1 MTEQLL
7 RLLLLAAQQPVL
19 TTPVVGSTGRLL
31 AVSLGIVCAIIAIGL
46 WGVSRSR
53 WGQNKPLTNCI
64 VLAVL
69 AHIWLLMYAYGTR
82 VVTHGVHGGTG
93 SNTTFS
99 TDSIEW
105 LDVPTEPFDSIPEV
119 PSDSLVAPSL
129 MVTPPPLLAVVSE
142 VETRQTIEL
151 ASTETKPS
159 DVAPDAPSA
168 KETTSDALPNE
179 LATTSPEKLSDELTA
194 EQIADLLPAV
204 VASTE
209 SKDAPLLPQDVPSE
223 TVLAIRAQA
232 TPEAFQ
238 GASDSSVSTHAVEQ
252 NNTGAQ
258 KVEPTRRQ
266 DQQKIPESYQL
277 RFSESRLAAASQ
289 FGGDE
294 STEASVEA
302 GLRWLA
308 LNQEPDGSWNAARHS
323 AGRET
328 RTMERDRAG
337 TGAKADTA
345 MTGLSLLA
353 FLGAGYTHA
362 EGSYKT
368 QVEAGLR
375 FLLNSQMPS
384 GDLAG
389 LKQIGNTSDVYYA
402 RMYSH
407 GMAALAL
414 AEAYAMTGDRR
425 LVEPIQ
431 KALGYTLQAQ
441 NRRTGGWRYQAFSV
455 DDPGDTSQFGWQAMA
470 LLSSQN
476 GGFSLPIDTMPK
488 MHGFISRVSVGRFA
502 GLAVYRPIPG
512 QQPTRAMTAEALALR
527 LMLKQP
533 TSPEAINEAKQFLLQ
548 ELPGMGEENL
558 YYWYYASIAL
568 FQLQDEAWP
577 TWNNAMKS
585 QILQSQVTSDDDSG
599 SWNPTCIWAGYGGR
613 VYSTAMS
620 CLCLEVYYRYL
631 PIYSAQ
637 SLASSSQSELKR

>member
-1 MTEQLL
+1 MTEPLL

-19 TTPVVGSTGRLL
+19 ATPVVGSTGRVL

-69 AHIWLLMYAYGTR
+69 SHIWLLMYAYGTR
-82 VVTHGVHGGTG
+82 VVTHGVPGGNG
-93 SNTTFS
+93 SNAAFS

-105 LDVPTEPFDSIPEV
+105 LDVPTEPFDSMPEV

-129 MVTPPPLLAVVSE
+129 MVTPPPLLAVASE
-142 VETRQTIEL
+142 AETEQSLEV
-151 ASTETKPS
+151 ASEAKTEQS
-159 DVAPDAPSA
+159 DVTSDAPFA
-168 KETTSDALPNE
+168 KKTTSDTLPNE
-179 LATTSPEKLSDELTA
+179 LATTSPDKTPDELSA
-194 EQIADLLPAV
+194 EMIAELLPAV

-209 SKDAPLLPQDVPSE
+209 SKDAPLVPQDVPSE
-223 TVLAIRAQA
+223 TFLAIGAQA
-232 TPEAFQ
+232 TPEASQ
-238 GASDSSVSTHAVEQ
+238 GASHSSLSTHVVQQ
-252 NNTGAQ
+252 NKVTP

-266 DQQKIPESYQL
+266 DQQKVPDSYQL

-294 STEASVEA
+294 STEASVES

-337 TGAKADTA
+337 TGSKADTA

-362 EGSYKT
+362 EGTYKK
-368 QVEAGLR
+368 QLDAGLR

-389 LKQIGNTSDVYYA
+389 LKQVGNTSDVYYA

-425 LVEPIQ
+425 LVESIQ

-476 GGFSLPIDTMPK
+476 GGFMLPIDTMPK
-488 MHGFISRVSVGRFA
+488 MQGFISRVSVGRFG

-512 QQPTRAMTAEALALR
+512 QQPSRAMTAEALALR

-577 TWNNAMKS
+577 AWNQAMKS
-585 QILQSQVTSDDDSG
+585 QILKTQITSGHDAG

-613 VYSTAMS
+613 VYSTTMS

-631 PIYSAQ
+631 PIYRAQ
-637 SLASSSQSELKR
+637 SFASSSQSELKR

>member
-1 MTEQLL
+1 MTELSL
-7 RLLLLAAQQPVL
+7 RLLLFAAQQQML
-19 TTPVVGSTGRLL
+19 ATPVVGSTGRIL
-31 AVSLGIVCAIIAIGL
+31 AVSLGVVCAIIAVGL

-69 AHIWLLMYAYGTR
+69 AHVWLLMYAYGTR
-82 VVTHGVHGGTG
+82 VVTIGVPGGTG
-93 SNTTFS
+93 VNAAFS

-105 LDVPTEPFDSIPEV
+105 LDVPTEPFDSMPEV
-119 PSDSLVAPSL
+119 ASDTLVAPSL
-129 MVTPPPLLAVVSE
+129 MVTPPSLLDVAREEKVQQPSD
-142 VETRQTIEL
+142 L
-151 ASTETKPS
+151 ASIDTAPADSELEAPLSKEPTSESLNKELTPS
-159 DVAPDAPSA
+159 SPQR
-168 KETTSDALPNE
+168 LP
-179 LATTSPEKLSDELTA
+179 DELSEEVIT
-194 EQIADLLPAV
+194 DLLPSAL
-204 VASTE
+204 E
-209 SKDAPLLPQDVPSE
+209 SKDAPLVPQDVPSE
-223 TVLAIRAQA
+223 TVLAIGERALPEASQVVSNSSESVLSALHDSRAQ
-232 TPEAFQ
+232 EI
-238 GASDSSVSTHAVEQ
+238 
-252 NNTGAQ
+252 
-258 KVEPTRRQ
+258 KPTRRQ
-266 DQQKIPESYQL
+266 DQQKVPESYQL
-277 RFSESRLAAASQ
+277 RFSESRLAVASQ

-308 LNQEPDGSWNAARHS
+308 LNQEPDGSWNAARHN

-362 EGSYKT
+362 DGTYKT

-375 FLLNSQMPS
+375 FLLSSQMPS

-389 LKQIGNTSDVYYA
+389 LKQIGNSSDVFYA

-476 GGFSLPIDTMPK
+476 GGFTLPVDTMPK
-488 MHGFISRVSVGRFA
+488 MHGFISRVSVGRYG

-533 TSPEAINEAKQFLLQ
+533 TSPEAISEAKQYLLQ

-577 TWNNAMKS
+577 TWNQAMKS
-585 QILQSQVTSDDDSG
+585 QIQKTQVTVGHDAG
-599 SWNPTCIWAGYGGR
+599 SWNPNCIWAGYGGR
-613 VYSTAMS
+613 VYSTTMS

-631 PIYSAQ
+631 PIYRAQ

>member
-1 MTEQLL
+1 MTEPLL
-7 RLLLLAAQQPVL
+7 RLLLLAAQQPEL
-19 TTPVVGSTGRLL
+19 TTPVVGSTGRVL

-82 VVTHGVHGGTG
+82 VVTHGVPGGTG
-93 SNTTFS
+93 SNTAYS

-105 LDVPTEPFDSIPEV
+105 LDVPTEPFDSMPEV
-119 PSDSLVAPSL
+119 SSDSLVAPSL
-129 MVTPPPLLAVVSE
+129 MVTPPPLLAVTSE
-142 VETRQTIEL
+142 TQTQQATEL
-151 ASTETKPS
+151 ASTETEPS
-159 DVAPDAPSA
+159 EIASDAPST
-168 KETTSDALPNE
+168 KETTSDAPPNE
-179 LATTSPEKLSDELTA
+179 LATTLPDDLTA
-194 EQIADLLPAV
+194 DLIAELLPAV

-209 SKDAPLLPQDVPSE
+209 SKDPPLIPQDVPSE
-223 TVLAIRAQA
+223 NILAIGEQA
-232 TPEAFQ
+232 NPQVFQ
-238 GASDSSVSTHAVEQ
+238 GASESSVSTHFVEQ
-252 NNTGAQ
+252 NRVAP
-258 KVEPTRRQ
+258 KVQPTLRQ
-266 DQQKIPESYQL
+266 DQQKVPDSYQL

-302 GLRWLA
+302 GLRWLS

-375 FLLNSQMPS
+375 FLINSQMPS

-389 LKQIGNTSDVYYA
+389 LKQIGNTSDVFYA

-476 GGFSLPIDTMPK
+476 GGFTLPIDTMPK
-488 MHGFISRVSVGRFA
+488 MHGFISRVSVGRFG

-548 ELPGMGEENL
+548 ELPGTGEENL

-585 QILQSQVTSDDDSG
+585 QILKTQITSGHDSG

-613 VYSTAMS
+613 VYSTTMS

-631 PIYSAQ
+631 PIYRAQ

>member
-1 MTEQLL
+1 MTEPLL
-7 RLLLLAAQQPVL
+7 RLLLLAAQQPTL
-19 TTPVVGSTGRLL
+19 ATPVVGSTSRVL
-31 AVSLGIVCAIIAIGL
+31 AVSLGIMCAIIAIGL

-82 VVTHGVHGGTG
+82 VVTHGVPGRTG
-93 SNTTFS
+93 SNAAFS

-105 LDVPTEPFDSIPEV
+105 LDVPTEPFDSMPEV
-119 PSDSLVAPSL
+119 PSDSLMAPSL
-129 MVTPPPLLAVVSE
+129 MVTPPPLLAVAREAETSQTLE
-142 VETRQTIEL
+142 V
-151 ASTETKPS
+151 ASTETEHS
-159 DVAPDAPSA
+159 ELTSGAPSA
-168 KETTSDALPNE
+168 KETASETLPNE
-179 LATTSPEKLSDELTA
+179 LETRSPDKSSDELSA
-194 EQIADLLPAV
+194 ELIAELLPAV
-204 VASTE
+204 VASAE
-209 SKDAPLLPQDVPSE
+209 SKDAPLVPQDVPSE
-223 TVLAIRAQA
+223 TVLAIGAQG
-232 TPEAFQ
+232 TPEASQ
-238 GASDSSVSTHAVEQ
+238 SASDSSVSTHAVQQ
-252 NNTGAQ
+252 NIGAQ

-266 DQQKIPESYQL
+266 DQQKVPDSYQL

-302 GLRWLA
+302 GLRWLT
-308 LNQEPDGSWNAARHS
+308 LNQESDGSWNAARHN

-337 TGAKADTA
+337 TGSKADTA

-362 EGSYKT
+362 EGTYKT

-375 FLLNSQMPS
+375 FLLDSQMPS

-476 GGFSLPIDTMPK
+476 GGFTLPIDTMPQ
-488 MHGFISRVSVGRFA
+488 MHGFISRVSVGRFG

-533 TSPEAINEAKQFLLQ
+533 TSPEAIGEAKQFLLQ

-568 FQLQDEAWP
+568 FQLQDEAWL
-577 TWNNAMKS
+577 TWNQAMKS
-585 QILQSQVTSDDDSG
+585 QILKSQITSGHDGG

-613 VYSTAMS
+613 VYSTTMS

-631 PIYSAQ
+631 PIYRAQ
-637 SLASSSQSELKR
+637 SLASSSQSEQKR